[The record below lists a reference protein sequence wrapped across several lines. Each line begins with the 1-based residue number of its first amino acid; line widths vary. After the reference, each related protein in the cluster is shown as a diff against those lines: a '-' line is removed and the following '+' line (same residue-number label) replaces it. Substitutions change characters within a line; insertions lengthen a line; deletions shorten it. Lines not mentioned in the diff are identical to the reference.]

1 MFLHESAQAI
11 RFFDRARDWGQVR
24 QRLIDEQVVSYT
36 TLSSATRLSRE
47 IILRLQSLHGN
58 EIEFLQ
64 NADFEERRAV
74 CWIAICRTYDVIP
87 DFVRSVLTDRLL
99 SLRNDL
105 SAQDFTGFL
114 DDQAM
119 LHDEVARLTTS
130 TRIKLRTCL
139 YRMLADARF
148 YDQKTGLQKAPLP
161 LTVRRLIDANSPREV
176 SFFPGHE
183 L

>member
-1 MFLHESAQAI
+1 
-11 RFFDRARDWGQVR
+11 V
-24 QRLIDEQVVSYT
+24 
-36 TLSSATRLSRE
+36 
-47 IILRLQSLHGN
+47 
-58 EIEFLQ
+58 
-64 NADFEERRAV
+64 
-74 CWIAICRTYDVIP
+74 
-87 DFVRSVLTDRLL
+87 L

-105 SAQDFTGFL
+105 SAQDFAGFL
-114 DDQAM
+114 NDQAM